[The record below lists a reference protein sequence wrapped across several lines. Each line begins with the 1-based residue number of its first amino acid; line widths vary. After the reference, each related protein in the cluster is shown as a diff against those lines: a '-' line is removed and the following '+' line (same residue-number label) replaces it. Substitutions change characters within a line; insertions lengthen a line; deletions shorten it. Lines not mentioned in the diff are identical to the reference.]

1 MIEILRTTEQFQIF
15 RKHIKTD
22 LSIGLVP
29 TMGNLH
35 KGHLSLAK
43 ESLRANDITVVS
55 IFVNPMQFGPNED
68 FEKYPRTLGEDAQLL
83 KELFRSEGFP
93 KSGQK
98 RLVIFAPESV
108 EEVFPSGYQTKI
120 EVGQLTD
127 KLCGLNR
134 PGHFEGVTTVVYQLF
149 NIVKPT
155 RAYFGQKD
163 YQQYIVI
170 KKMIHDLRLDV
181 QIIPMPIKRDDNGL
195 ALSSRNQ
202 YLSENEMELALN
214 LPVTLNA
221 LKQIIKSNPWP
232 ISYELCHAEIEKKI
246 KSNTGW
252 DYLELL
258 DAKTLESP
266 QNTTHTVIIAGALK
280 VGTTRLIDNK
290 LAEVVYA

>member
-1 MIEILRTTEQFQIF
+1 
-15 RKHIKTD
+15 
-22 LSIGLVP
+22 
-29 TMGNLH
+29 MGNLH

-43 ESLRANDITVVS
+43 ESLRANDITVIS
-55 IFVNPMQFGPNED
+55 IFVNPLQFGPSED

-93 KSGQK
+93 TSGEK

-108 EEVFPSGYQTKI
+108 EEIFPKGYKTKI
-120 EVGQLTD
+120 DVGQLTD

-149 NIVKPT
+149 NIVRPA

-163 YQQYIVI
+163 YQQYMVI
-170 KKMIHDLRLDV
+170 KKMIHDLRLDI
-181 QIIPMPIKRDDNGL
+181 QIIPMPIKREDNGL

-202 YLSENEMELALN
+202 YLSVEEKKVALS
-214 LPVTLNA
+214 LPNTLNH
-221 LKQIIKSNPWP
+221 LKHLIKNNPWP
-232 ISYELCHAEIEKKI
+232 VSFELCNEEIETLI
-246 KSNTGW
+246 KANSDW
-252 DYLELL
+252 DYLEIL
-258 DAKTLESP
+258 DAKTLEKP
-266 QNTTHTVIIAGALK
+266 DNKTHTVLIAGALK